1 MNKSTK
7 IIIAVVSVILV
18 VAIAIA
24 ITVVILSNSKS
35 KSKTNLDPINSAED
49 LVSLIDKVYEGQDDV
64 VPRSAQTQVVDVKDD
79 IMVKG
84 YTGLDNGDD
93 LQYLAVSEPM
103 ISSQAYSFVLATVKD
118 GVNANEIA
126 EKIKDK
132 VNYRK
137 WVCVSAEKV
146 YTTSSGNV
154 VCLVMSSEGIAKPI
168 YERFKTLAGTVGQ
181 EYEKTEEEIDLPPD
195 MY

>member
-7 IIIAVVSVILV
+7 IIIAVVAIIV
-18 VAIAIA
+18 VVTIVAV
-24 ITVVILSNSKS
+24 TMVLMNSKP
-35 KSKTNLDPINSAED
+35 KTKLDPINSADD
-49 LVSLIDKVYEGQDDV
+49 LVALIEKVYEGKEDLL
-64 VPRSAQTQVVDVKDD
+64 PGSLQTQAIDVTDNV
-79 IMVKG
+79 MVKSF
-84 YTGLDNGDD
+84 TGLDNGDD

-103 ISSQAYSFVLATVKD
+103 ISSQAYSFVLVTVKD

-126 EKIKDK
+126 EAIKNK
-132 VNYRK
+132 VDYRK
-137 WVCVSAEKV
+137 WICVSAEKV

-154 VCLVMSSEGIAKPI
+154 VCLVMSSEDVAKPI

-181 EYEKTEEEIDLPPD
+181 EYEKTEEIELPPE

>member
-7 IIIAVVSVILV
+7 IIIAVVAIIV
-18 VAIAIA
+18 VATIVAV
-24 ITVVILSNSKS
+24 TMVLMNSKP
-35 KSKTNLDPINSAED
+35 KTKLDPINSADDLVALIEKIYEGKED
-49 LVSLIDKVYEGQDDV
+49 LLPGSL
-64 VPRSAQTQVVDVKDD
+64 QTQAIDVTDNV
-79 IMVKG
+79 MVKSF
-84 YTGLDNGDD
+84 TGLDNGDD

-103 ISSQAYSFVLATVKD
+103 ISSQAYSFVLVTVKD

-126 EKIKDK
+126 EAIKNK
-132 VNYRK
+132 VDYRK
-137 WVCVSAEKV
+137 WICVSAEKV

-154 VCLVMSSEGIAKPI
+154 VCLVMSSEDVAKPI

-181 EYEKTEEEIDLPPD
+181 EYEKTEEIELPPE